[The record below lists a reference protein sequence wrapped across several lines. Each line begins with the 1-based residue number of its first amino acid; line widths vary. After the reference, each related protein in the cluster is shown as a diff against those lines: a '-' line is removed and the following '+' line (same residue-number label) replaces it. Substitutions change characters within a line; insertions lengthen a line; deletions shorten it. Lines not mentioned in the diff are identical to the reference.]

1 MKIIIYDDCIEDVN
15 HLKRLLADFF
25 NKMSVDYSVEI
36 CKSTEYL
43 FTHIDEFD
51 FLFLDIE
58 INDENG
64 IEIGKRLLKIR
75 HNCRVIIT
83 SRYKKYLIDGYRI
96 RADQYFLK
104 PIQEVVFNTEMED
117 ELYLFQIKYSGFYD
131 ENLSKTKI
139 LYTDILYVDVYDRK
153 TRIHFKNGKILAT
166 RYTLKEWEEKLD
178 LTIFEKVHKAY
189 IVNLFYISVYSN
201 QDISLMNGENIP
213 LSRNMKKHFEEK
225 YIALLPR
232 IVS

>member
-1 MKIIIYDDCIEDVN
+1 
-15 HLKRLLADFF
+15 
-25 NKMSVDYSVEI
+25 
-36 CKSTEYL
+36 
-43 FTHIDEFD
+43 
-51 FLFLDIE
+51 
-58 INDENG
+58 
-64 IEIGKRLLKIR
+64 
-75 HNCRVIIT
+75 
-83 SRYKKYLIDGYRI
+83 
-96 RADQYFLK
+96 
-104 PIQEVVFNTEMED
+104 MED

-189 IVNLFYISVYSN
+189 IVNLFYISAYSN

>member
-25 NKMSVDYSVEI
+25 NKMSVDYSVFEI

-43 FTHIDEFD
+43 FTHIDEFN

-75 HNCRVIIT
+75 HNCRVINIT

-139 LYTDILYVDVYDRK
+139 LYTDTLYVDVCD
-153 TRIHFKNGKILAT
+153 
-166 RYTLKEWEEKLD
+166 
-178 LTIFEKVHKAY
+178 
-189 IVNLFYISVYSN
+189 
-201 QDISLMNGENIP
+201 
-213 LSRNMKKHFEEK
+213 
-225 YIALLPR
+225 
-232 IVS
+232 